1 MRARSGNVVI
11 ENMVF
16 DRYVA
21 MGDKESLSF
30 KMFMGIYFVNRT

>member
-1 MRARSGNVVI
+1 VHTRARSGNVVI

-21 MGDKESLSF
+21 MGGKESLSF
-30 KMFMGIYFVNRT
+30 KMLGHIF